1 MHAATEVI
9 GMMASLTSFLIWLP
23 QGARVWRHRRDPA
36 QLHGI
41 VLSTQVLSL
50 TGNVLWGVY
59 AVLIGSFWL
68 GAPSLVNAP
77 IAVATL
83 VIVGRAGRAERAER
97 AGLRI
102 AHPTTAELRVVQDAA
117 TGLSTV
123 LPTTAELRVVQDAA
137 IGLSTVLPSTA
148 ELRVVRPRT
157 AELRVVDAA
166 AFAVA

>member
-23 QGARVWRHRRDPA
+23 QGARVWKHRRDPA

-50 TGNVLWGVY
+50 AGNVLWGVY
-59 AVLIGSFWL
+59 ALLIGSFWL

-83 VIVGRAGRAERAER
+83 VIVGRASQASRASR
-97 AGLRI
+97 AGLRVV
-102 AHPTTAELRVVQDAA
+102 APTTAELRVVP
-117 TGLSTV
+117 
-123 LPTTAELRVVQDAA
+123 PTTAEPRAA
-137 IGLSTVLPSTA
+137 HPTTA

-157 AELRVVDAA
+157 AELRVVDGP